1 MKNIIFILLTLLLS
15 SINLQAKIYAVVV
28 GVDKYDG
35 SVSNLSSAVT
45 DAERMY
51 RFLKADK
58 QNKVVLLTDKKAT
71 KQNILYAMEKTFA
84 KADEEDMIMFYFSG
98 HGDKGMFCPTNV
110 KFGRMGLLHTE
121 VRNAFKASKATNKLC
136 VADACYSGSI
146 VNKSKLNSYPTS
158 VVDSSKEN
166 VVIFMSSRDDELS
179 LESYLTNGGVF
190 TRFFVKGMQGAADL
204 NKDSGVSLHEL
215 YTYVRKHVRQGTDK
229 QQTPIMYGNFN
240 KDAVISYY

>member
-1 MKNIIFILLTLLLS
+1 MKKTLFTTFILLLL

-28 GVDKYDG
+28 GVNKYDG
-35 SVSNLSSAVT
+35 SVSNLNAAVV
-45 DAERMY
+45 DAERVY
-51 RFLKADK
+51 SFLKADK
-58 QNKVVLLTDKKAT
+58 QNRVVLLTDRDAT
-71 KQNILYAMEKTFA
+71 KQNILKAMKQIYAQATK
-84 KADEEDMIMFYFSG
+84 EDMILFYFSG

-110 KFGRMGLLHTE
+110 KFGRMGLLHSE
-121 VRNAFKASKATNKLC
+121 IRNAFKASNATNKLC

-146 VNKSKLNSYPTS
+146 VNKSKSNSYPTS
-158 VVDSSKEN
+158 QVESSKEN

-204 NKDSGVSLHEL
+204 NKDRGVSLHEL
-215 YTYVRKHVRQGTDK
+215 YTYVRKHVRHGTDK

-240 KDAVISYY
+240 KNAIISYY

>member
-1 MKNIIFILLTLLLS
+1 MRKSLFTTLILILLS
-15 SINLQAKIYAVVV
+15 FNLQAKIYAVVV

-121 VRNAFKASKATNKLC
+121 IRNAFKASNATNKLC
-136 VADACYSGSI
+136 IADACYSGSM
-146 VNKSKLNSYPTS
+146 VNKSKSNSYPTS
-158 VVDSSKEN
+158 QVE
-166 VVIFMSSRDDELS
+166 
-179 LESYLTNGGVF
+179 
-190 TRFFVKGMQGAADL
+190 
-204 NKDSGVSLHEL
+204 
-215 YTYVRKHVRQGTDK
+215 
-229 QQTPIMYGNFN
+229 
-240 KDAVISYY
+240 

>member
-71 KQNILYAMEKTFA
+71 KQNIVYAMEKTFA
-84 KADEEDMIMFYFSG
+84 KAEEADMILFYFSG

-215 YTYVRKHVRQGTDK
+215 YTYVRKHVRHGTDK

-240 KDAVISYY
+240 KDAIISYY

>member
-1 MKNIIFILLTLLLS
+1 MRNTILILFTLLLS

-84 KADEEDMIMFYFSG
+84 KAEEADMILFYFSG
-98 HGDKGMFCPTNV
+98 HGGKGMFCPTNV

-121 VRNAFKASKATNKLC
+121 IRNAFKASNATNKLC

-146 VNKSKLNSYPTS
+146 VNKSKSNSYPTTE
-158 VVDSSKEN
+158 VESSKEN

-179 LESYLTNGGVF
+179 LESYLTNGGIF

-204 NKDSGVSLHEL
+204 NKDRGVSLHEL
-215 YTYVRKHVRQGTDK
+215 YTYVRKHVRHGTDK

-240 KDAVISYY
+240 KDAIISYY